1 MPLFSI
7 IVQRLL
13 LPVLLLAVAGCT
25 TPPAPPVYVDLD
37 TAAPFDRLC
46 AKLEKDGFD
55 GRVLRRY
62 YTHPDVAFEQDGTAL
77 FFHHSESKL
86 NYDQFLTTASL
97 NRAREYMQAQGRWL
111 TAAQSAYTVDKEV
124 ITAILLVE
132 TRFGAYL
139 GTRPTLNILSSMASL
154 ADPAMEAEFWQSIKE
169 TTTFTQEAYN
179 KRVRDKSKWAYNEL
193 KAFLTY
199 VEKEKIENPVS
210 LQSSYAGAVGISQ
223 FMPSNILTLGRDGDN
238 DGRVD
243 LFTHPDAIFSVAA
256 FLSHHGW
263 KPGLDHQAAYKVL
276 LNYNYSRPYAETVL
290 KIRERLKTGPS

>member
-1 MPLFSI
+1 L
-7 IVQRLL
+7 QRLL
-13 LPVLLLAVAGCT
+13 PALLLATAACT
-25 TPPAPPVYVDLD
+25 TPPAPPVYIDLD

-55 GRVLRRY
+55 GRTLRRY
-62 YTHPDVAFEQDGTAL
+62 YTHPDVTFEQTGTAL
-77 FFHHSESKL
+77 FFHHSESNL
-86 NYDQFLTTASL
+86 NYDQFLTAASL
-97 NRAREYMQAQGRWL
+97 GRAREYMQAQDRWL
-111 TAAQSAYTVDKEV
+111 TAARNGYNVDKEV

-139 GTRPTLNILSSMASL
+139 GTRPAFNILSSMAAL
-154 ADPAMEAEFWQSIKE
+154 ADPAMEAEFWQSIEK
-169 TTTFTQEAYN
+169 TTTFTQDAYN

-210 LQSSYAGAVGISQ
+210 LKSSYAGAMGISQ

-256 FLSHHGW
+256 FLAHHGW
-263 KPGLDHQAAYKVL
+263 KPGLDHQTAYEVL

-290 KIRERLKTGPS
+290 KIRERLKAGPDD